1 MAQLYDSEK
10 VREAARSVRVIQSGL
25 EQEATELSMRA
36 IRQSEPLGG
45 AAAEAMVERL
55 ELMYREIR
63 QLGGEMRSIGTA
75 LERYA
80 SVLEE
85 VGEKLTQE
93 ML

>member
-10 VREAARSVRVIQSGL
+10 VREAARSVRVIQGGL

-36 IRQSEPLGG
+36 IRQSEPLQG
-45 AAAEAMVERL
+45 AAAQAMGEQL

-63 QLGGEMRSIGTA
+63 RLGGEMRSISTA